1 MHRRGLLTA
10 AGTCFAGGLA
20 GCTDSTSQP
29 EPDTE
34 NLERCPRLIVRRSE
48 LPEPAR
54 HEVDTALEDGEY
66 ESETG
71 LYLPHL
77 MDPEESY
84 IQTERDEY
92 YRAIVTEDGQ
102 SSRLE
107 LERTVPVRDTRAVSF
122 ENQTEEQLAVSVH
135 IAWLDGPETV
145 AETSLTI
152 DSGSDAATAQ
162 FPRRF
167 GDYRATLETEDWS
180 QSVEWHEREL
190 KGSLRR
196 VFITAEE
203 LRPEPRAVADT
214 VPCQDYWE

>member
-1 MHRRGLLTA
+1 MARR
-10 AGTCFAGGLA
+10 
-20 GCTDSTSQP
+20 
-29 EPDTE
+29 
-34 NLERCPRLIVRRSE
+34 
-48 LPEPAR
+48 
-54 HEVDTALEDGEY
+54 EVDTALENGEY
-66 ESETG
+66 DSETE

-92 YRAIVTEDGQ
+92 YRAIVTEDK
-102 SSRLE
+102 STSRLE

-122 ENQTEEQLAVSVH
+122 ENQTEEQLAMSVH

-152 DSGSDAATAQ
+152 DPGADADTAE

-167 GDYRATLETEDWS
+167 GDYRATVETEGWS

-196 VFITAEE
+196 VFITAQE

-214 VPCQDYWE
+214 VPCRDYWE